1 MAGTLILLE
10 DVDVKDLPPL
20 AQDLVA
26 LIGFSATIR
35 LVELRPGIPTFIPK
49 SVPATNHWML
59 CVLNG
64 KAAEALVK
72 HYGGETITV
81 PNCKLALVKIRQRH
95 ILKSREDGY
104 SQTEAALLHGVTPRW
119 IRALESREP
128 EEDRNG
134 RLF

>member
-35 LVELRPGIPTFIPK
+35 LVELRPGIPTF
-49 SVPATNHWML
+49 VPRELSPCHWLL
-59 CVLNG
+59 CQLG
-64 KAAEALVK
+64 QKPAEALVK

-119 IRALESREP
+119 IRELESREP